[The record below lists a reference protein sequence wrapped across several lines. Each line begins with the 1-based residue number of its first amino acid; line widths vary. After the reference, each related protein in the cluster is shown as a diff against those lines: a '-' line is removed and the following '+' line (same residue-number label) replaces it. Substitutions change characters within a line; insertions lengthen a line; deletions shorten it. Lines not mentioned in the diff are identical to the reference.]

1 MNNGGWS
8 LQLMLFFC
16 AVLILGLFISAS
28 ILANNFNQSSSNSSN
43 TQQFSYS
50 DLEVRLINSSKKY
63 INAYYQNALTDNADF
78 TVIVSS
84 NTLKQE
90 NYLTKLM
97 NPKNQKE
104 CIGYVIFKKVD
115 NYFHYDGYINCNPNY
130 KTEGYQEE
138 YENY

>member
-28 ILANNFNQSSSNSSN
+28 ILANNFSQSSSNQSD
-43 TQQFSYS
+43 TQEFSYR

-63 INAYYQNALTDNADF
+63 INAYYQNALMDNADF

-115 NYFHYDGYINCNPNY
+115 NYFHSDGYINCNPNY